1 MTAKVA
7 LLLFAGRNFSLP
19 VERIRHILQEPEL
32 FSLTGLCNGLSGVF
46 LFSDEII
53 PMVSAD
59 ILSDLGPYRPGKGCY
74 TIVYQSDYG
83 VVGLPVETSVK
94 IVDEIDGSY
103 SDAPPE
109 EESAVVNQFFTY
121 QGFDYPVLDI
131 DKMLTLLSI

>member
-19 VERIRHILQEPEL
+19 VDRIRHILQEPEL
-32 FSLTGLCNGLSGVF
+32 FRLPALCNGLAGAF
-46 LFSDEII
+46 MFAEELI

-59 ILSDLGPYRPGKGCY
+59 ILSDLGPYRPGKGNY

-94 IVDEIDGSY
+94 IVDESDGSY
-103 SDAPPE
+103 RHAPLE
-109 EESAVVNQFFTY
+109 EESAVVSQFFNY
-121 QGFDYPVLDI
+121 QDFDYPVLDV